1 MTRRFATCVAAATLA
16 IGLACAGPD
25 ATSPRT
31 STSVS
36 SASSAS
42 AYKSGKPPGAVGAP
56 HIIAGGNGL
65 SGCAPR
71 NPQYGSATIGSN
83 GGEIDVGGN
92 RLIIPAGA
100 LSRTV
105 RVTATVPQATTPTIV
120 FEPQGLRFK
129 KPAGLILD
137 ASDCTDV
144 PAVVYIN
151 ELGVASAPMPAIYS
165 NWWKTIAVP
174 IDHFSGYAVAF

>member
-1 MTRRFATCVAAATLA
+1 MIRRSATCVAAATLA

-25 ATSPRT
+25 ATSP
-31 STSVS
+31 
-36 SASSAS
+36 SAPTGAS

-65 SGCAPR
+65 AGCTPR

-83 GGEIDVGGN
+83 GGEIEVGGN

-100 LSRTV
+100 LSQTV
-105 RVTATVPQATTPTIV
+105 RVTATVPKAATPTII

-137 ASDCTDV
+137 ASNCTDV

-151 ELGVASAPMPAIYS
+151 ELGIASSPMPAIYS